1 MRKLPQLLVICAF
14 VLVSFSDEN
23 TAKTYWYK
31 STNNKGYIS
40 IKKFENDAR
49 QHVLKTTVNAFFGNE
64 KLNFSLATT
73 SNSNKLANASK
84 IEFDGTIDTNI
95 NPVVYTG
102 ERVKLNKSASYWNF
116 TGDFKAD
123 ITTDQEVNQFLEPHH
138 KTMIR
143 MPKYTIPSF
152 NVWAIVPELPFSK
165 KEGTF
170 RFNSLDETKLYV
182 KQNQV
187 IAYMGKEEL
196 LIENDKQ
203 TAHKF
208 SHTGKNSSVSYY
220 WVNENREL
228 VKILLDDEFEFILS
242 TKKEALKNK

>member
-1 MRKLPQLLVICAF
+1 MRKLPQLLLICAF
-14 VLVSFSDEN
+14 ILVSFSDEN
-23 TAKTYWYK
+23 TAKTYWFK
-31 STNNKGYIS
+31 STSNKGYIS
-40 IKKFENDAR
+40 IKKFENKDN
-49 QHVLKTTVNAFFGNE
+49 QHVLKTTVNAFFGDE

-73 SNSNKLANASK
+73 SNSRKMANASK
-84 IEFDGTIDTNI
+84 IEFDGTIDSNI
-95 NPVVYTG
+95 DPVVYTG
-102 ERVKLNKSASYWNF
+102 ERVKFNQSASYWNF

-123 ITTDQEVNQFLEPHH
+123 ITTDEEVNQFLDPHH

-152 NVWAIVPELPFSK
+152 NVWAIVPELPFNK

-187 IAYMGKEEL
+187 IAYMGKEVLEINGIQQL
-196 LIENDKQ
+196 
-203 TAHKF
+203 THKF
-208 SHTGKNSSVSYY
+208 SHQGKNSITSYY

-228 VKILLDDEFEFILS
+228 VKILLDEEFEFIRS
-242 TKKEALKNK
+242 SKKEALQNR